1 MWKIVVPAIAILIL
15 VIGVSDIPV
24 AVAAARD
31 EGIPGT
37 FTSKRS
43 ECYRS
48 GCSFYGT
55 FVSDDGAVELEDAL
69 IDDGVEIV
77 AERVPAQYVEGSR
90 VDKVY
95 QRHSRDWVWLGLL
108 LAMSVAYVAGWGL
121 LVVGP
126 WLQRRRD

>member
-1 MWKIVVPAIAILIL
+1 MLML
-15 VIGVSDIPV
+15 VIGVIDIPV
-24 AVAAARD
+24 AAAAAPG
-31 EGIPGT
+31 EGIPGA

-48 GCSFYGT
+48 SCSFYGT
-55 FVSDDGAVELEDAL
+55 FVSDDGTVKVEDAL

-77 AERVPAQYVEGSR
+77 GESVPAQYVEGSR

-108 LAMSVAYVAGWGL
+108 LARSVAYLAGWGL

-126 WLQRRRD
+126 WLRRRRD